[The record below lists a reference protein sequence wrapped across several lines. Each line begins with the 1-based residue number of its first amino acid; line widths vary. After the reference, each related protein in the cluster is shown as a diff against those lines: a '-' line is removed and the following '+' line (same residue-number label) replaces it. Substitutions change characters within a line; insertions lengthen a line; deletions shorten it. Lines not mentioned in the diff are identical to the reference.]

1 MPRLGNGRLSGLVG
15 LVLGLWLVAGVPG
28 RADAALLVIND
39 GADVWSLDVQT
50 GCTTCDIVL
59 QVEWGDPSARAG
71 TLLQGVQWQLDGVT
85 ITDHGYVSFDPG
97 SDDWWDFGFGVIS
110 ATGCSGGGSGSACSE
125 WEGPGDGLTVV
136 SDRRGPG
143 RSRRCSQARCPR
155 RCRGRS
161 EPGSIRP
168 LATRTGSSL
177 RAPSPSTTME
187 SSSTMMRSCRS
198 RPVSCCSLA
207 ASGRRPTP
215 LGAGAVRSR
224 CPDGSDSIRERQRI
238 RPLPGVGKTSRLRTL
253 H

>member
-136 SDRRGPG
+136 SGQTWTWTFETVFA
-143 RSRRCSQARCPR
+143 SA
-155 RCRGRS
+155 
-161 EPGSIRP
+161 
-168 LATRTGSSL
+168 L
-177 RAPSPSTTME
+177 PSTLSGTIRAGFDQAAGDQDRIFSPGTFTFNDDGIIVDDDE
-187 SSSTMMRSCRS
+187 IV
-198 RPVSCCSLA
+198 PEPASLLLL
-207 ASGRRPTP
+207 SGG
-215 LGAGAVRSR
+215 LGAAAYAARR
-224 CPDGSDSIRERQRI
+224 RR
-238 RPLPGVGKTSRLRTL
+238 RTL
-253 H
+253 AVA